1 MPLFSNKFSP
11 KKTPTRKAFVSL
23 ANKDL
28 SPKRIEKELGPDV
41 GPIRLRLGDQE
52 AVFDGGQWIPGT
64 YELVSLTEKNWEYY
78 FPSFFFFNYFCSNT
92 ETGKAG
98 GAHKENERLRREVK
112 KLEEEINLLKLKF
125 EVMLDMVI
133 KKKTSHIL
141 FSIKR

>member
-52 AVFDGGQWIPGT
+52 AVFDSGQWIP
-64 YELVSLTEKNWEYY
+64 
-78 FPSFFFFNYFCSNT
+78 
-92 ETGKAG
+92 ETGKVSG
-98 GAHKENERLRREVK
+98 TYKENERLRREVK
-112 KLEEEINLLKLKF
+112 KLEEENNLLKLKF
-125 EVMLDMVI
+125 EVMLDMLTQTTAESNLHS
-133 KKKTSHIL
+133 KELETLKNKLSR
-141 FSIKR
+141 SKRS